1 MAMAFLPI
9 LEKLPIIFVSTH
21 GAYSLKLENTPFRIP
36 PNTYVF
42 ETATIGESTLTD
54 IDEPLWTLSQGVNR
68 AAFMA
73 YLRGQVNPSDPTF
86 RPEFAEVFQNMHFYG
101 PGDLMY
107 PRILILGGGRFNEK
121 TTCRVG
127 FGNMGFYKFDL
138 GTNFSF
144 PEDGRAPAKESLVF
158 DSLRTKMI
166 EDDDNWITTTEF
178 INDIVPKD
186 EGSIIIFSSCATI
199 EDSKNAGVAA
209 IERRQREQNLL
220 QMVWTTAGPGG
231 PGVDPKK
238 RQKHPKYHFVN
249 EGAAEP
255 AEFHPSAL
263 GNAHGFTVVSNE
275 KERGAPP
282 PPRVQQKGVAY
293 YYKTNSGSF
302 LPLKNE
308 KNGLFFSEAKAR
320 ELAKGRNLYYANA
333 KGSMTRMG
341 GRRKLSKR
349 SNKTSKRK

>member
-1 MAMAFLPI
+1 MAFLPI

-21 GAYSLKLENTPFRIP
+21 GAYSLELENTPFHIP

-54 IDEPLWTLSQGVNR
+54 IDKPLWFLSQGENR

-73 YLRGQVNPSDPTF
+73 YLRGEVTPKDPHFNPK
-86 RPEFAEVFQNMHFYG
+86 FAEVFQNMHFYR

-127 FGNMGFYKFDL
+127 FGDMGFYKFNL
-138 GTNFSF
+138 GTNFPF
-144 PEDGRAPAKESLVF
+144 PENGRAPAKESRVF
-158 DSLRTKMI
+158 DDLRTKMI
-166 EDDDNWITTTEF
+166 EDDDYWITSTEF

-199 EDSKNAGVAA
+199 EDSKNADVAA
-209 IERRQREQNLL
+209 IELRQKEQNLL
-220 QMVWTTAGPGG
+220 QSAWTTAGPGG
-231 PGVDPKK
+231 SGVDQKR

-255 AEFHPSAL
+255 AHFHPSAF

-275 KERGAPP
+275 KERSV
-282 PPRVQQKGVAY
+282 PPRPRGPRKVVAY

-308 KNGLFFSEAKAR
+308 ENGLFFSEEKAR

-333 KGSMTRMG
+333 KGSITRMG

-349 SNKTSKRK
+349 SNKTLKRK